1 MGAIRYSS
9 AGEINPVLTMEWN
22 QFQDNGV
29 HLYGNF
35 STSQAAIVMDV
46 QNMETL
52 LFRVSH
58 IIPHHI
64 HKTSWE
70 IIS

>member
-22 QFQDNGV
+22 QFLDNGI

-35 STSQAAIVMDV
+35 STSEATIAMNV

-52 LFRVSH
+52 HFRVSDSDL
-58 IIPHHI
+58 PHLNKI
-64 HKTSWE
+64 KL
-70 IIS
+70 